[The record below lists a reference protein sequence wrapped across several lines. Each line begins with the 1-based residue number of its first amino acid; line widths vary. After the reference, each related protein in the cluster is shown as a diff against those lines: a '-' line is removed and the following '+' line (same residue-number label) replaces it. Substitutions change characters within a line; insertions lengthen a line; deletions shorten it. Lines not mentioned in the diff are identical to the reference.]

1 MIFGLMGELVGIVV
15 DAVVELWK
23 EIVKWFFDLFARL
36 KRVWND
42 VVFKVKKVLAEALI
56 KFIEKYYYQRKDG
69 RWMEQTTTREIPEE
83 EVPPHIRNRAGR
95 RETDVTQEV
104 HEEMELAYG

>member
-1 MIFGLMGELVGIVV
+1 MKLFLKDKKTADGL
-15 DAVVELWK
+15 AR
-23 EIVKWFFDLFARL
+23 FDG
-36 KRVWND
+36 
-42 VVFKVKKVLAEALI
+42 
-56 KFIEKYYYQRKDG
+56 KYYYQRKDG
-69 RWMEQTTTREIPEE
+69 RWMEQTETRETPEE